1 MDLKDIKKIV
11 ELMDEH
17 DLSYFHLEKEDFD
30 LKLKKGLDADAI
42 RAAMPA
48 PQMMT
53 APAAAPPAAVAPAPA
68 GDAAPAVSTDEAIP
82 SPMVGT
88 FYRKASP
95 DAPNFVEVG
104 DKITEGQT
112 ICIIEAMKVMNE
124 IKAET
129 SGTIT
134 AIAVEDSTPVQYGDT
149 LFHIK

>member
-1 MDLKDIKKIV
+1 
-11 ELMDEH
+11 MDEH

-48 PQMMT
+48 PQMM
-53 APAAAPPAAVAPAPA
+53 APPAPVAAAPVAGSATPAAGTPPPPVASA
-68 GDAAPAVSTDEAIP
+68 DEAIS

-104 DKITEGQT
+104 DTITEGQT

-149 LFHIK
+149 LFNIK